1 MEATLETRSATSVR
15 ARLVVDLGSS
25 ALSLRLANSF
35 VEKHRDAFAGLHG
48 VVAPIGAGV
57 GGAAEA
63 GLQPGDVIEKL
74 DGHEVTA
81 RDLHSLRRALRD
93 AESTVLL
100 HVRRLGSVPLALRK
114 LV

>member
-1 MEATLETRSATSVR
+1 MTVDFVAARS
-15 ARLVVDLGSS
+15 
-25 ALSLRLANSF
+25 
-35 VEKHRDAFAGLHG
+35 
-48 VVAPIGAGV
+48 P
-57 GGAAEA
+57 AAEA

-100 HVRRLGSVPLALRK
+100 HVRRLGSVPVAPAKTRLA
-114 LV
+114 